1 MLCFYLQGTT
11 ASRQRHEQVLV
22 VLHGQEQTLVQHMA
36 GEEEA
41 HMKQEDHVEEEAH
54 VEEDGFEDDGG
65 EKEEGAA
72 QGVANSSRL
81 TTGLL
86 NFYSI

>member
-1 MLCFYLQGTT
+1 
-11 ASRQRHEQVLV
+11 
-22 VLHGQEQTLVQHMA
+22 VQHMA

-81 TTGLL
+81 TTGSL